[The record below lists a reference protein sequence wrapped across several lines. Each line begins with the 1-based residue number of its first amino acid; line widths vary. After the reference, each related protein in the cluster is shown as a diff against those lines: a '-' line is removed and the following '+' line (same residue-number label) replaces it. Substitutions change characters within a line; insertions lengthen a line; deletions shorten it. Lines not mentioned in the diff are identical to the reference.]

1 MYYYLEHNKTLKH
14 NIVSSF
20 HIKMYF
26 CLRSLSNKF
35 KHSLIHLKFETH
47 THTQTHDNIKNLDEK
62 KALCFTLTVPFL
74 ASV

>member
-1 MYYYLEHNKTLKH
+1 
-14 NIVSSF
+14 
-20 HIKMYF
+20 MYF

-47 THTQTHDNIKNLDEK
+47 THTNTRQHKKIKNLDEK